1 VLTAEQQAGQLAS
14 LRAAYAA
21 DFATLEK
28 LERTNVYNDAFCIG
42 HDGVFG
48 TINGLRLGRVP
59 GVPVSQMK
67 IHSDFALS
75 CVQVDW
81 PEINAAWGQ
90 TLLLLYTIARKL
102 DYTFE
107 QWVFI

>member
-1 VLTAEQQAGQLAS
+1 VAEQQAAQLAS

-21 DFATLEK
+21 DVATLEK

-59 GVPVSQMK
+59 GVPVRK
-67 IHSDFALS
+67 TPKLLLFTHSTKVEWA
-75 CVQVDW
+75 
-81 PEINAAWGQ
+81 EINAAWGQ

-102 DYTFE
+102 DYTFTK
-107 QWVFI
+107 